1 MAELHEQET
10 PQRRRSFDD
19 VLKDALTQ
27 WTKRFERALEEQRQ
41 ELGREAEERVSNMDR
56 ATLEH
61 LGALEEA
68 VAARSAELEQMAR
81 QHRAAFDEAVA
92 GRATE
97 LDAVGSNQ
105 TDAIVKVASD
115 AFEELEERAAS
126 QVQRIEEDTRAIRD
140 DVRKS
145 VAEGT
150 TDFEKF
156 AQKRLGEL
164 EDALRARL
172 ESFRRELIDLV

>member
-1 MAELHEQET
+1 
-10 PQRRRSFDD
+10 
-19 VLKDALTQ
+19 
-27 WTKRFERALEEQRQ
+27 
-41 ELGREAEERVSNMDR
+41 
-56 ATLEH
+56 
-61 LGALEEA
+61 
-68 VAARSAELEQMAR
+68 MAR

-172 ESFRRELIDLV
+172 ESFRRELIDETHRVRDASARAAQRDTLARDRGDVPSRRAGGRDSG

>member
-1 MAELHEQET
+1 M
-10 PQRRRSFDD
+10 P
-19 VLKDALTQ
+19 
-27 WTKRFERALEEQRQ
+27 
-41 ELGREAEERVSNMDR
+41 
-56 ATLEH
+56 
-61 LGALEEA
+61 
-68 VAARSAELEQMAR
+68 R

-97 LDAVGSNQ
+97 LDTVGSNQ
-105 TDAIVKVASD
+105 TDAIVKVAAD

-126 QVQRIEEDTRAIRD
+126 QVQRIGEDTRAIRD

-145 VAEGT
+145 IAEGT

-172 ESFRRELIDLV
+172 ESFGPRADRRDPPRPKRAAEQLNETVARDRGDGAVSKSRRKGLGVRSGASPARRRPPSTSWRGNGWPSSRTR